1 MGNTFYVTTPIYYVN
16 DKPHIG
22 TAYTTVA
29 GDVLAR
35 YHRLRGEEVFFL
47 TGTDEH
53 GQHVQRAAERNGV
66 TPQEWADRMVVH
78 FTDVWKALNISN
90 DFFIRT
96 TSPKHMEVARDF
108 IGVLFEKGDIYKRP
122 YEGWYCVPDESFWLP
137 SQLADGKC
145 PQCGREVEMVQEEN
159 YFFRLSA
166 YTDRLLEYFESNPD
180 FVQPEMR
187 RNEVLSF
194 IRSGLED
201 QSISRKTLTWGIPL
215 PFDENQVMYVWF
227 DALLNYI
234 SAIDYDIDDAR
245 FEAAWPADFHL
256 IGKEILRFHAVIWPA
271 MLMAAGLPLPKHV
284 FAHGWL
290 TVEGEKM
297 SKSKGNA
304 VSPYE
309 LIDEFGVDAYRF
321 YFMREFS
328 FGYDGNF
335 SRETMTGRYN
345 SELANDLGN
354 LVSRVLAM
362 GHKYRGGVVPEP
374 GPEEGTDAALKQAA
388 AEAFEGMDLQLER
401 LAFNEALQAVWS
413 FLRVANRYVDENAP
427 WDLNKDP
434 EKAGRLDTVLYNL
447 LESLRVSAL
456 LMLPFIPESAARVW
470 EWLGGSGRLEEQGLP
485 ASAAWGLL
493 EPGTATQR
501 GTALFPRIESVEK

>member
-1 MGNTFYVTTPIYYVN
+1 MGSIYYVTTPIYYVN
-16 DKPHIG
+16 DHPHIG

-29 GDVLAR
+29 ADVLAR
-35 YHRLRGEEVFFL
+35 YHRLKGEDVFFL

-53 GQHVQRAAERNGV
+53 GQHVERAAERNGV

-96 TSPKHMEVARDF
+96 TAPRHMEVARDF
-108 IGVLFEKGDIYKRP
+108 IGKLFEQGDIYKDI

-137 SQLADGKC
+137 SQLVDGKC
-145 PQCGREVEMVQEEN
+145 PQCGREVEMLSEDN

-166 YTDRLLEYFESNPD
+166 YAERLLAHIEANPG

-194 IRSGLED
+194 IRQGLED

-215 PFDENQVMYVWF
+215 PFDEGQVMYVWF

-234 SAIDYDIDDAR
+234 SAIDYDIDQAR
-245 FEAAWPADFHL
+245 FDATWPADFHL
-256 IGKEILRFHAVIWPA
+256 VGKEILRFHAIIWPA
-271 MLMAAGLPLPKHV
+271 MLMAAGLPLPRCV

-304 VSPYE
+304 ISPYE
-309 LIDEFGVDAYRF
+309 LIDEFGVDAYRY

-335 SRETMTGRYN
+335 SRENMTGRYN
-345 SELANDLGN
+345 SELANDFGN

-362 GHKYRGGVVPEP
+362 VHKYRGGAVPSP
-374 GPEEGTDAALKQAA
+374 GPEEGTDAELKAA
-388 AEAFEGMDLQLER
+388 AAQAFEEMDRHLEH
-401 LAFNEALQAVWS
+401 LAFNEALQSVWS
-413 FLRVANRYVDENAP
+413 WLRVANRYVDINAP

-434 EKAGRLDTVLYNL
+434 ALAGRLDTVLYNL
-447 LESLRVSAL
+447 LESLRLTAL
-456 LMLPFIPESAARVW
+456 MMQPFVPESAGRIR
-470 EWLGGSGRLEEQGLP
+470 EWLGGGGTLDGQQLP
-485 ASAAWGLL
+485 AASAWGALA
-493 EPGTATQR
+493 PGGATQR
-501 GTALFPRIESVEK
+501 GTALFPRIER